1 MTTPC
6 YFLLLLLIRILSTNA
21 LPNPQPQ
28 QGAVD
33 LRPSSITA
41 SPALNFSASYFTAFP
56 SNFTTYSYPSS
67 VLAAESRIYAVY
79 DSYPSHSYGTAQ
91 PSDLARVSSYYAAVS
106 SEYAAFTSEYFGN
119 GTNLTGFEVA
129 TETIGSSEAAALS
142 SEYAAFTSEEA
153 VYATYTGTSDLF
165 PAETLA
171 PSEAALLSSEY
182 AAFTSVYATYTGTSD
197 LFPAET
203 LAPSEAALLSS
214 EYAAFTS
221 VYATYTGTGD
231 PFANYTAIPL
241 NKSAIPPPT
250 TTIAQAPLRPA
261 VRTSL
266 AATVA
271 LTATAQWPALTRVNS
286 SEVYGA
292 TCIQYYASGHM
303 YNRTQCDTVV
313 PQICDLLSASDAGT
327 GDVDRWVYA
336 YAPEQQTY
344 GCVMG
349 FWLPGAVRGT
359 RKVPNG
365 EACRN
370 EVFGQML
377 NLCINAK
384 GDELG
389 LFNAASVNVG
399 TLPGN
404 GRTGTQVEAGAPSYI
419 MALT

>member
-1 MTTPC
+1 MTTPY
-6 YFLLLLLIRILSTNA
+6 YFLLLLLIPILSTNA

-41 SPALNFSASYFTAFP
+41 SPALKSSASYFTA
-56 SNFTTYSYPSS
+56 
-67 VLAAESRIYAVY
+67 
-79 DSYPSHSYGTAQ
+79 
-91 PSDLARVSSYYAAVS
+91 
-106 SEYAAFTSEYFGN
+106 
-119 GTNLTGFEVA
+119 
-129 TETIGSSEAAALS
+129 IGSSEAAALS

-153 VYATYTGTSDLF
+153 VYATYTGPSDLF
-165 PAETLA
+165 P
-171 PSEAALLSSEY
+171 S
-182 AAFTSVYATYTGTSD
+182 
-197 LFPAET
+197 ET

-231 PFANYTAIPL
+231 PFANYTAIPF
-241 NKSAIPPPT
+241 NKSAIPPST
-250 TTIAQAPLRPA
+250 TTTAQAPLRPG

-266 AATVA
+266 AVA
-271 LTATAQWPALTRVNS
+271 VAPTATAQWPALTRVNS

-389 LFNAASVNVG
+389 LYNAASVNVG

-404 GRTGTQVEAGAPSYI
+404 GQAGTQVEAGAPSYI